1 MENKFLNSGKDQVFA
16 KKIEKISDFEF
27 NQDVASVF
35 DDMVSRSIPNY
46 HEIHKIIIDLTRRFY
61 ETGTVYDF
69 GCSTGTTMLLMADY
83 FRQNDKELPQF
94 VGIDTSRP
102 MLEKAGQKL
111 RSHGLQENVKLLEES
126 ITDVEIENAGMAIM
140 NYTLQ
145 FLPVEERLDVLKNIY
160 NGLNDNG
167 CFILAEK
174 IICQDEQIDNLLIDL
189 YYDFKRRNGYSE
201 MEIAQKR
208 EALENVLRP
217 LTPQQQLRMLEEAGF
232 KKSEM
237 IFRWYN
243 FACYLCIK

>member
-1 MENKFLNSGKDQVFA
+1 MENKFLSKGRDQVFA
-16 KKIEKISDFEF
+16 DKIEKISDFEF
-27 NQDVASVF
+27 NSNVASVF

-46 HEIHKIIIDLTRRFY
+46 HEIHKIIIDLVRRAY
-61 ETGTVYDF
+61 SSGDIYDF
-69 GCSTGTTMLLMADY
+69 GCSTGTTMLLIADY
-83 FRQNDKELPQF
+83 FRRHEKKLPKF
-94 VGIDTSRP
+94 VGIDTSGP
-102 MLEKAGQKL
+102 MLEKAAQKL
-111 RSHGLQENVKLLEES
+111 KAHGLQESVELLEES
-126 ITDVEIENAGMAIM
+126 ITEVKVENAGMAIM

-145 FLPVEERLDVLKNIY
+145 FLPMQERLNVLKNIHA
-160 NGLNDNG
+160 GLNEGG

-174 IICQDEQIDNLLIDL
+174 IICQDQKIDALLVDL

-201 MEIAQKR
+201 MEISQKR

-217 LTPQQQLRMLEEAGF
+217 LTPENQLEMLRDAGF

>member
-1 MENKFLNSGKDQVFA
+1 MSDNKDQVFA
-16 KKIEKISDFEF
+16 SKIEKISDFEF

-61 ETGTVYDF
+61 KTGKVYDF
-69 GCSTGTTMLLMADY
+69 GCSTGTTMLLMADHL
-83 FRQNDKELPQF
+83 RLNDRPLPEF
-94 VGIDTSRP
+94 IGVDTSRP
-102 MLEKAGQKL
+102 MLEKASQKL
-111 RSHGLQENVKLLEES
+111 KAHGLQENVELREES
-126 ITDVEIENAGMAIM
+126 ITKTSVEDAGMVIM

-145 FLPVEERLDVLKNIY
+145 FLPMEERLEVLKNIY

-174 IICQDEQIDNLLIDL
+174 IICHDEQIDNLLVDL

-201 MEIAQKR
+201 MEISQKR

-217 LTPQQQLRMLEEAGF
+217 LTPQQQLKMLEEAGF

-243 FACYLCIK
+243 FSCYLCIK